1 MPQPPKL
8 AERLLRWLVGG
19 RDADAVSG
27 DLRETFEER
36 GGGSLW
42 YWWQAASCVA
52 VRLSPSRR
60 MLPGLGMDFHYALRM
75 IRRNPGYAL
84 TAMLCL
90 ALAMG
95 VNTTLFSFLNS
106 MYFRKLP
113 VPEADRI
120 VRITRGDFNF
130 STWSEYLDLRDGL
143 RSVQAAAH
151 VLYFG
156 DMEFDRVSRYVSV
169 EQVSSNYA
177 KVLRPG
183 AAAGTWFTPE
193 NDTAAAEPVAVLS
206 HQFWQTRLHGDPA
219 AVGRQIRVNDQSF
232 RVVGVARPDFHGAIP
247 PFAVDVWVMAPSRRG
262 RPGGSR
268 VSWVARL
275 APGASLESA
284 TSELRVVA
292 AHVLPDPQREGP
304 DGPVRV
310 TPFVGFGV
318 NFWRVF
324 GQLITILSVV
334 CGAVLLIACV
344 NVANLLLSRAVVRQH
359 EMAVRRSL
367 GASPARLF
375 RATLV
380 EGLVLAA
387 GGVALGLL
395 AGFATGRVLEWARPS
410 APQAVYYQGIQL
422 GIDWRVG
429 LWLAAV
435 GVASAVLF
443 SLSPAVGNSRG
454 DLSPAMKGAGGRLRS
469 RQREVY
475 SLVQVALSLALLIA
489 TGLLLRGFET
499 VQRIDPGFA
508 TGHRIFVTLWASSR
522 NLKPEQVTLLYS
534 NLLEQARAL
543 PGVLDATLAWEVLGT
558 EGNACGSTS
567 STAPPRD
574 VGGNVVEPNYFEMM
588 RVPILKGSG
597 FPRTGALTDA
607 PLVVIDE
614 TMARTWWPGEDPVGK
629 MLWLGCEGETRKMG
643 QVIGVAG
650 DTRDPAFAADVKPA
664 YYRSRLQYPGNGYF
678 GLIVHTTGNPYLWA
692 KPLMAIAQGGGPNL
706 RIFDVQSMED
716 AMGLRLWEA
725 KWQAGLLASL
735 GLLAA
740 VLAAIGLYGVVAYAV
755 SQRTREIGVRMAL
768 GAAPGDV
775 QWMVLGHGLRI
786 TAAGILGGLLL
797 SAATVHWL
805 RSYLYGLSPFDPV
818 AFAGASLAWLLI
830 AMLASSWPARR
841 ATRVDPMAALQY
853 E

>member
-1 MPQPPKL
+1 MQPPKL

-27 DLRETFEER
+27 DLRETFETR
-36 GGGSLW
+36 GGGTLW

-60 MLPGLGMDFHYALRM
+60 MLPGLGMDLHYALRM

-95 VNTTLFSFLNS
+95 VNATLFSFLNS

-113 VPEADRI
+113 VPEPHRI
-120 VRITRGDFNF
+120 VRITRGDSNF
-130 STWSEYLDLRDGL
+130 STWSEYLDSRDGL
-143 RSVQAAAH
+143 RSVEVAVH
-151 VLYFG
+151 TLYFG
-156 DMEFDRVSRYVSV
+156 DIEFDRVTRYVCV
-169 EQVSSNYA
+169 AQVSSNYA
-177 KVLRPG
+177 TVLRLG
-183 AAAGTWFTPE
+183 TAVGTWFTPE
-193 NDTAAAEPVAVLS
+193 NETAAPEPVAVVS
-206 HQFWQTRLHGDPA
+206 HQFWQTRLRGDHA
-219 AVGRQIRVNDQSF
+219 VVGRQIRLQQQSY
-232 RVVGVARPDFHGAIP
+232 RLVGVARPDFHGTLP
-247 PFAVDVWVMAPSRRG
+247 PFDVDVWVIAPSPRG
-262 RPGGSR
+262 PHSNWR
-268 VSWVARL
+268 VAWIARL
-275 APGASLESA
+275 EPGASIESA

-292 AHVLPDPQREGP
+292 ARLSPDPEIKGP

-318 NFWRVF
+318 TFIWRAF
-324 GQLITILSVV
+324 GRLTTILSVV

-367 GASPARLF
+367 GATPARLF

-387 GGVALGLL
+387 GGVAFGLL
-395 AGFATGRVLEWARPS
+395 AGLATGRALEWALPS
-410 APQAVYYQGIQL
+410 APNPYYRGIL
-422 GIDWRVG
+422 FGIDWRVG
-429 LWLAAV
+429 LWLAAA

-443 SLSPAVGNSRG
+443 SLSPAVGNSRA

-499 VQRIDPGFA
+499 VQHIDPGFA
-508 TGHRIFVTLWASSR
+508 TDHRIFVNLWPSSR
-522 NLKPEQVTLLYS
+522 DLKPEQVTLLYS
-534 NLLEQARAL
+534 NVLEQARAL
-543 PGVLDATLAWEVLGT
+543 PGVRDATLAWQVLGT
-558 EGNACGSTS
+558 EGNACASTS
-567 STAPPRD
+567 SSAPPRD
-574 VGGNVVEPNYFEMM
+574 VGGNVVEPNYFETMH
-588 RVPILKGSG
+588 VPIVKGRG
-597 FPRTGALTDA
+597 FPPTGALTDA
-607 PLVVIDE
+607 PIVVVNE

-629 MLWLGCEGETRKMG
+629 TLWLGCEGETRKLG

-650 DTRDPAFAADVKPA
+650 DTRNPAFAADLKPA
-664 YYRSRLQYPGNGYF
+664 YYRSRLQNPGNGYF
-678 GLIVHTTGNPYLWA
+678 GLILHTTANPYLWA
-692 KPLMAIAQGGGPNL
+692 KPLMAIAQGASPSL
-706 RIFDVQSMED
+706 RIYGVQSVED

-725 KWQAGLLASL
+725 KWQAGLVASL

-775 QWMVLGHGLRI
+775 QWMILGHGLRI
-786 TAAGILGGLLL
+786 TAAGILVGLLL

-830 AMLASSWPARR
+830 AMLASWWPARR

>member
-1 MPQPPKL
+1 
-8 AERLLRWLVGG
+8 
-19 RDADAVSG
+19 
-27 DLRETFEER
+27 
-36 GGGSLW
+36 
-42 YWWQAASCVA
+42 
-52 VRLSPSRR
+52 
-60 MLPGLGMDFHYALRM
+60 
-75 IRRNPGYAL
+75 
-84 TAMLCL
+84 
-90 ALAMG
+90 
-95 VNTTLFSFLNS
+95 
-106 MYFRKLP
+106 
-113 VPEADRI
+113 
-120 VRITRGDFNF
+120 
-130 STWSEYLDLRDGL
+130 
-143 RSVQAAAH
+143 
-151 VLYFG
+151 
-156 DMEFDRVSRYVSV
+156 
-169 EQVSSNYA
+169 
-177 KVLRPG
+177 
-183 AAAGTWFTPE
+183 
-193 NDTAAAEPVAVLS
+193 
-206 HQFWQTRLHGDPA
+206 
-219 AVGRQIRVNDQSF
+219 
-232 RVVGVARPDFHGAIP
+232 
-247 PFAVDVWVMAPSRRG
+247 
-262 RPGGSR
+262 
-268 VSWVARL
+268 
-275 APGASLESA
+275 
-284 TSELRVVA
+284 
-292 AHVLPDPQREGP
+292 
-304 DGPVRV
+304 
-310 TPFVGFGV
+310 
-318 NFWRVF
+318 
-324 GQLITILSVV
+324 
-334 CGAVLLIACV
+334 
-344 NVANLLLSRAVVRQH
+344 
-359 EMAVRRSL
+359 
-367 GASPARLF
+367 
-375 RATLV
+375 
-380 EGLVLAA
+380 
-387 GGVALGLL
+387 
-395 AGFATGRVLEWARPS
+395 
-410 APQAVYYQGIQL
+410 
-422 GIDWRVG
+422 
-429 LWLAAV
+429 
-435 GVASAVLF
+435 
-443 SLSPAVGNSRG
+443 
-454 DLSPAMKGAGGRLRS
+454 
-469 RQREVY
+469 
-475 SLVQVALSLALLIA
+475 
-489 TGLLLRGFET
+489 
-499 VQRIDPGFA
+499 
-508 TGHRIFVTLWASSR
+508 
-522 NLKPEQVTLLYS
+522 
-534 NLLEQARAL
+534 LEQARAL

-786 TAAGILGGLLL
+786 TAAGTLGGLLL